1 MADQD
6 VLEFQPNNTAL
17 ESYVKEEKYTKQ
29 KTGTVFYEKY
39 RKRHFF
45 SHQRKLW
52 PRKTTTATFILAQS
66 WPFDHFSSNLDTYQ
80 NRIKKSR
87 RSKFNKFYSISTH
100 LLKIFKR

>member
-1 MADQD
+1 MRWDVWFKLCQDFGRSLVWCRGASEVEQKKMADQD

-45 SHQRKLW
+45 SHQRNLW
-52 PRKTTTATFILAQS
+52 PRTSEKSVNRHFHLGSKLA
-66 WPFDHFSSNLDTYQ
+66 
-80 NRIKKSR
+80 I
-87 RSKFNKFYSISTH
+87 
-100 LLKIFKR
+100 

>member
-45 SHQRKLW
+45 SHQRNLW
-52 PRKTTTATFILAQS
+52 PRKSEKSVNRHFHLGSKLAI
-66 WPFDHFSSNLDTYQ
+66 WPFFVKPRYLSEPY
-80 NRIKKSR
+80 KKVEA
-87 RSKFNKFYSISTH
+87 I
-100 LLKIFKR
+100 